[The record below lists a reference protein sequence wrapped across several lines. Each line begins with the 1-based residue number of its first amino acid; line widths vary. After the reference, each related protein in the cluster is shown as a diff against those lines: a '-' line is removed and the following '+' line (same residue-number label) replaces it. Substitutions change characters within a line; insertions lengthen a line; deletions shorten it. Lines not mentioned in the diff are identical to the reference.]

1 MPLPEPRLKLYFLM
15 TPAEWF
21 VVVCVIILTLAL
33 FALWWPDASLWTL
46 LGLGLTTLVVG
57 HTCMTSKRHVAFPD
71 LVALASCL
79 QWIVAPWLADSY
91 PPRLPVFRMALP
103 LDDYLQYAVPATAAL
118 YAGMYLPVHA
128 ALARGWVDG
137 ELQPLSRRVQIVLD
151 VMIALG
157 LIVDAYGQDA
167 PVQWAFLAYL
177 LASFRFFGALGWMV
191 TRTRGWW
198 LRVGLVLFEL
208 LAMQSTGGLF
218 YLVIH
223 WSGYFL
229 LVYAFMS
236 RWRWQ
241 LAPVLLVGVLGL
253 GLLQDV
259 KPTFRQSL
267 ALEEV
272 SGPIQSVSKLFSL
285 MWARLQG
292 EEITTTP
299 LEFGDR
305 LVRFNQGWI
314 IARVMS
320 HVPKEE
326 PYAHGRTI
334 TDAVVFSIVPR
345 FLVPNKKEGASS
357 ELFEQYTGVDLINNT
372 KMGLGLIGELYANF
386 GYSGGIAA
394 TFCYGLLVGY
404 LFTLFAA
411 RAVLNP
417 LWWAAAA
424 TILLPSVEPGFNI
437 EDILNHVVKAAV
449 VFVVVWKAVPAMR
462 RLLDTRP
469 LESWRPASR
478 AVGESASW

>member
-1 MPLPEPRLKLYFLM
+1 MPQPESRARLYMLM
-15 TPAEWF
+15 TSTEWS
-21 VVVCVIILTLAL
+21 VVIGATIVGTSLFTLY
-33 FALWWPDASLWTL
+33 WRDASGWLL
-46 LGLGLTTLVVG
+46 LGMALTMVVVG
-57 HTCMTSKRHVAFPD
+57 HLCMTSGRHVAFPD

-79 QWIVAPWLADSY
+79 QWIVAPWLADLY
-91 PPRLPVFRMALP
+91 PPHLAVFRMMLP
-103 LDDYLQYAVPATAAL
+103 LDEYLQYAVPATALL

-128 ALARGWVDG
+128 RLGRSWIEG
-137 ELQPLSRRVQIVLD
+137 EPGPLSRRVQIILD
-151 VMIALG
+151 LVIALG
-157 LIVDAYGQDA
+157 LIIDAYSESV

-177 LASFRFFGALGWMV
+177 LASFRFFGTLGWMV
-191 TRTRGWW
+191 TRTPGWW
-198 LRVGLVLFEL
+198 LRVAIVMFEL

-241 LAPVLLVGVLGL
+241 LAPVLVVGILGL

-267 ALEEV
+267 AQEEV
-272 SGPIQSVSKLFSL
+272 ADPIQSVSKLFSL

-292 EEITTTP
+292 EEITQTQA
-299 LEFGDR
+299 EFGDR

-314 IARVMS
+314 IARVMT

-326 PYAHGRTI
+326 PYARGRTL

-345 FLVPNKKEGASS
+345 FLVPSKREGASS
-357 ELFEQYTGVDLINNT
+357 ELFERYTGVDLINNT

-386 GYSGGIAA
+386 GYLGGLVSA
-394 TFCYGLLVGY
+394 FCYGLLVGY
-404 LFTLFAA
+404 LFTLFAV
-411 RAVLNP
+411 RAAVNP

-462 RLLDTRP
+462 RLLETEGDPRGVREV
-469 LESWRPASR
+469 ESW
-478 AVGESASW
+478 